1 MLAPSTPELNAIIFD
16 MDGTLADTEELHR
29 QSFNRAFSEFH
40 LDIEWSR
47 AEYHDLLAI
56 SGGKERI
63 RRYLQQRRI
72 EADDAAALLR
82 LAGSLHQRKSAL
94 YRDMLSNAHMTLR
107 PGIRR
112 LIDEARGC
120 GVRLGI
126 ATSSSRQNVETL
138 LATTLGTGAIPMFHA
153 IVTSDEVVEKKPS
166 PAVYLH
172 ALSQLGETARNCVAI
187 EDTRNGNLAA
197 LGAGLTTIIT
207 THAFTIDNDFTGAA
221 LVLDQLGEPGR
232 PFRVIAGDAHG
243 AELVDLALLRRLI
256 AARENRGQTTVSPE
270 RMDRQSR

>member
-1 MLAPSTPELNAIIFD
+1 MLAPSAPDLRAILFD

-29 QSFNRAFSEFH
+29 QSFNRAFAEFH

-47 AEYHDLLAI
+47 AEYHDLLSI
-56 SGGKERI
+56 SGGRERI
-63 RRYLQQRRI
+63 RRYLQHRRI

-82 LAGSLHQRKSAL
+82 LTGSLHQRKSAL
-94 YRDMLSNAHMTLR
+94 YREMLRHSHMTLR

-120 GVRLGI
+120 ELRLGI

-138 LATTLGTGAIPMFHA
+138 LAATLGKGATALFQA
-153 IVTSDEVVEKKPS
+153 VVTSDEVEEKKPS

-172 ALSQLGETARNCVAI
+172 ALSQLGETPPHCVAI
-187 EDTRNGNLAA
+187 EDTRNGNLSARA
-197 LGAGLTTIIT
+197 AGLTTVIT
-207 THAFTIDNDFTGAA
+207 THAFTVDNDFAGAA
-221 LVLDQLGEPGR
+221 LVLDQLGESGR

-243 AELVDLALLRRLI
+243 ATRVDVPLLRRLL
-256 AARENRGQTTVSPE
+256 AASQNWARNGATARYP
-270 RMDRQSR
+270 

>member
-1 MLAPSTPELNAIIFD
+1 MLAPSTPELKAILFD

-29 QSFNRAFSEFH
+29 QSFNCAFSEFH

-56 SGGKERI
+56 SGGRERI
-63 RRYLQQRRI
+63 RQYLVHRRI
-72 EADDAAALLR
+72 GTEDAAALLR
-82 LAGSLHQRKSAL
+82 LVASLHQRKSAL
-94 YRDMLSNAHMTLR
+94 YREMLATAHMTLR

-112 LIDEARGC
+112 LIDEARGS

-138 LATTLGTGAIPMFHA
+138 LATTLGAGAVSMFEV
-153 IVTSDEVVEKKPS
+153 IVTSDEVLEKKPS
-166 PAVYLH
+166 PAVYLR
-172 ALSQLGETARNCVAI
+172 ALSQLGESAANCVAI

-197 LGAGLTTIIT
+197 LGAGLTTVIT
-207 THAFTIDNDFTGAA
+207 THAFTIDNDFAGAA

-232 PFRVIAGDAHG
+232 PFQVIAGDPHG
-243 AELVDLALLRRLI
+243 ATVVDLTLLRRLL
-256 AARENRGQTTVSPE
+256 AGEHRGQTGIPATT
-270 RMDRQSR
+270 QSSRSN